1 MGVFL
6 IVMNWRYLLIVFISA
21 GLVGGGSFWLA
32 ENEDFSISSPINS
45 ERLKDSQEEEEKEF
59 IGDILIIK
67 ELDKDL
73 IRQNIEDGKEFLF
86 RMEHPEE
93 HGFYKRYE
101 AQTDTLEERLH
112 AVYTASII
120 FTFLRI
126 YDFDK
131 DERIL
136 ERMPSW
142 ADFLLFMQSK
152 GDETYG
158 AFHYSYYYKDQEKEQ
173 RFVVGTSA
181 LTIFTLLDLYE
192 KFGDEKYIQSAKMAG
207 DWLLTIQ
214 GEDGIMTP
222 FMEKKGDKW
231 SYGTKESLLY
241 NGQVLSSLS
250 RLYEVCQEEKYY
262 TAAKKIAEHFKERTE
277 NEGCYLGDDYRSK
290 NPISSAWVVMA
301 LYDFYK
307 IDGEEDYKNIV
318 FDCSRELLKR
328 QRTDTADPFYYGVW
342 NMAYSTSGNGWLAEV
357 MMEIYKFCEEE
368 EGNNCEDYK
377 TAVLRA
383 TRWIIQNT
391 YSEENSFNLE
401 NPEKAIGGIFWNDKS
416 KYVRTDS
423 NCHALNAYIGIFDYL
438 EKGILVSLPEGDE
451 D

>member
-1 MGVFL
+1 
-6 IVMNWRYLLIVFISA
+6 MNWRYLLIVFILA

-32 ENEDFSISSPINS
+32 EKEEEPAFAGLVSVA
-45 ERLKDSQEEEEKEF
+45 KDTSAKVVATAGKEEKEF

-73 IRQNIEDGKEFLF
+73 IREKIEGGKEFLF

-93 HGFYKRYE
+93 HGFYKKYE
-101 AQTDTLEERLH
+101 APTDTLEERLY

-136 ERMPSW
+136 ERIPGW
-142 ADFLLFMQSK
+142 ADFLLYMQSK
-152 GDETYG
+152 EEETYG

-192 KFGDEKYIQSAKMAG
+192 KFGDEKYMQSAKMAG
-207 DWLLTIQ
+207 DWLLTMQ

-222 FMEKKGDKW
+222 FMEKKDDKW

-250 RLYEVCQEEKYY
+250 RLYEVCHEEKYY
-262 TAAKKIAEHFKERTE
+262 TAAKKIAEHFRERTN

-307 IDGEEDYKNIV
+307 VDGGQDYKNIV
-318 FDCSRELLKR
+318 FDCGRELLGR

-357 MMEIYKFCEEE
+357 MMEIYKFCKEEE
-368 EGNNCEDYK
+368 RSDCEDYK

-401 NPEKAIGGIFWNDKS
+401 NPEKAIGGIFWNDKN

-438 EKGILVSLPEGDE
+438 EEGILVFLPEGR
-451 D
+451 